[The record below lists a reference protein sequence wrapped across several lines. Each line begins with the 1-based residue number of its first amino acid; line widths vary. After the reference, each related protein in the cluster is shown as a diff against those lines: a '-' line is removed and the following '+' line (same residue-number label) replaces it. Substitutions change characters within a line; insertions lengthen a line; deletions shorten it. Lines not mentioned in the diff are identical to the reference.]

1 MLNISLALHFVL
13 FSMNFDPYHCT
24 IMAGVNRPLNIYGA
38 TAWNLVKILS
48 EVLNSDLAKDIVQA
62 FANNPF
68 RGPHDLEVL
77 TGYPASKWMD
87 LINQGVIC
95 ISPPCQD
102 RRGEELG
109 KFLNHLS
116 DILIKMLLV
125 L

>member
-1 MLNISLALHFVL
+1 
-13 FSMNFDPYHCT
+13 
-24 IMAGVNRPLNIYGA
+24 MAGVKIPLNIYGA
-38 TAWNLVKILS
+38 TAWDLVKILP

-87 LINQGVIC
+87 LINQGVMC
-95 ISPPCQD
+95 ISPLV
-102 RRGEELG
+102 RIGEVLG

-116 DILIKMLLV
+116 HILMKMLLV